1 MLISTL
7 SYLEIRR
14 RSSSQV
20 QFGKGQ
26 FSMILHVILFLQKK
40 ILWNRFANCYFEEK
54 RIVFHGDQNS
64 FVIRHPSCLDEGNL
78 KMSLF
83 LVTKGSSISSLT
95 CVFLFKGFVYLWG
108 HWLSMSCVY
117 GFLVII
123 GQFIR
128 SRSDLV
134 SALTCNTKNIIW
146 IFGAKNKR
154 CMMHFD
160 AKWLSGSFAINRI
173 FFSWKTNCALSLQ
186 KLTIF
191 APKLVNLHYSSLAR
205 KFKIP
210 MRQIFMKIKFLQQQ
224 KWDFFRDFQTFW
236 YRTSNEVNV
245 AIYEWHFADE
255 LRIST

>member
-1 MLISTL
+1 
-7 SYLEIRR
+7 
-14 RSSSQV
+14 
-20 QFGKGQ
+20 
-26 FSMILHVILFLQKK
+26 
-40 ILWNRFANCYFEEK
+40 
-54 RIVFHGDQNS
+54 
-64 FVIRHPSCLDEGNL
+64 
-78 KMSLF
+78 
-83 LVTKGSSISSLT
+83 
-95 CVFLFKGFVYLWG
+95 
-108 HWLSMSCVY
+108 MSCVY

-191 APKLVNLHYSSLAR
+191 APKLVNLFFSILTR
-205 KFKIP
+205 KFEI
-210 MRQIFMKIKFLQQQ
+210 MIWQVFIKLAFWLQQ
-224 KWDFFRDFQTFW
+224 KWDFFRDFRTFW